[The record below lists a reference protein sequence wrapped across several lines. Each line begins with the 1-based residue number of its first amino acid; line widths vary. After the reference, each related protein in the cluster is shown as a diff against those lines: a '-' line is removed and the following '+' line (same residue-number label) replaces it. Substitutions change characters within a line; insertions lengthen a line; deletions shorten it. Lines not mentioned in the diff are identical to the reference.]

1 MNRSTLIIGGVLA
14 ALAIVILLG
23 AAFKVR
29 QTQQA
34 LILQFGNP
42 VRVEREPGL
51 KFKIPVVQN
60 VEFFDKRILD
70 LDPPVQ
76 EVLLSDQKRIGVD
89 SFARYR
95 IVDPLLFF
103 QRATSEANFRQIFG
117 SRINSVL
124 RSEIARNGLSE
135 ILSPQRDDIM
145 RRIADDLRRQAP
157 DFGVE
162 LIDLRIG
169 RTDLPEATSQA
180 VYSRM
185 RSARVAQ
192 AAQLRAE
199 GEQLKAKIQAEADRE
214 RTVLLAD
221 ANRQA
226 QVLRGEGEAERTR
239 ILNEAYGRDP
249 NFFDFFRSLEAYAS
263 IGGDKTTMVLTP
275 DSDFFRFFLNEG
287 GGKPVAPVPEGKGR
301 TAATP

>member
-1 MNRSTLIIGGVLA
+1 MKRSTVILIGVLA
-14 ALAIVILLG
+14 VLAVIILLG
-23 AAFKVR
+23 AAFQVR

-42 VRVEREPGL
+42 VRVERDPGL
-51 KFKIPVVQN
+51 KFKIPIVQN
-60 VEFFDKRILD
+60 VVFFDKRILD

-103 QRATSEANFRQIFG
+103 QRAGSESNFRQIFG

-145 RRIADDLRRQAP
+145 RRIASELQKQAP
-157 DFGVE
+157 DFGVQ
-162 LIDLRIG
+162 LVDLRIG

-185 RSARVAQ
+185 RSARLAQ

-199 GEQLKAKIQAEADRE
+199 GEQMKAKIQAEAERE

-226 QVLRGEGEAERTR
+226 QIMRGEGEAERTR
-239 ILNEAYGRDP
+239 ILNDAYGRNP
-249 NFFDFFRSLEAYAS
+249 GFFDFYRSLEAYGS

-275 DSDFFRFFLNEG
+275 DSDFFRFFLNEK
-287 GGKPVAPVPEGKGR
+287 GKLSVAPAEGKAK
-301 TAATP
+301 AATVP